1 MDERNFFSKKFFKLN
16 QVIVDVID
24 NYSTMNFHQ
33 LNIEEEES
41 VHELQMT
48 IDNMVQYDENRMPND
63 KHFMDNAEDEGDPSG
78 FMAEAGFGGGAS
90 AASNMM

>member
-78 FMAEAGFGGGAS
+78 LMAEAGFGGGAS
-90 AASNMM
+90 AAANMM

>member
-1 MDERNFFSKKFFKLN
+1 M
-16 QVIVDVID
+16 ID

-78 FMAEAGFGGGAS
+78 LMAEAGFGGGAS
-90 AASNMM
+90 AAANMM